1 MNLRNTI
8 KLVHSLLEQK
18 QIDHALIGGLAL
30 ACYGSTRATM
40 DVDLIIHEKD
50 KQSSIDLLKKN
61 GFELYHQNLEVLQFK
76 GIGLVDILLAR
87 RPMAEEI
94 LKNAQKNSGP
104 EGMSFVQAE
113 DLIGLK
119 IQAYKNDKSRLL
131 QDKADIQFLLSSI
144 EDLDFEKIKKY
155 ADLFGEWESILE
167 IKNSH

>member
-1 MNLRNTI
+1 
-8 KLVHSLLEQK
+8 LLEQK